1 LLYILSGVNRSR
13 CNAAV
18 IYARGPQLL
27 AVLSYA
33 VEKSDPKLIKK
44 LEAQLCKLAD
54 KQQQHA
60 EAEIKEINKLEKRQ
74 LEEQLKSEEKQQAK
88 AAAALKRKP
97 DSCDVANPA
106 PKRSKPEKPP
116 KEAKPDRTTLSADAV
131 AILLKQIHLS
141 AATQEELEKSI
152 WMSFQNNAHDSYRG
166 GKPTQKAI
174 VSVFAQPPNHT
185 FPSDW
190 SRRSY
195 AEIEDPRS
203 VGEQRACAAGGGGLD
218 QNVVTNFLDELP

>member
-1 LLYILSGVNRSR
+1 MALVCILV
-13 CNAAV
+13 
-18 IYARGPQLL
+18 L
-27 AVLSYA
+27 AGWTPVALGDLGIPGA
-33 VEKSDPKLIKK
+33 PVED
-44 LEAQLCKLAD
+44 
-54 KQQQHA
+54 
-60 EAEIKEINKLEKRQ
+60 
-74 LEEQLKSEEKQQAK
+74 
-88 AAAALKRKP
+88 
-97 DSCDVANPA
+97 
-106 PKRSKPEKPP
+106 
-116 KEAKPDRTTLSADAV
+116 LSADAV
-131 AILLKQIHLS
+131 AILLKQIHHS

-185 FPSDW
+185 LPSDW
-190 SRRSY
+190 SRRSH